1 MKICIISF
9 DHWHYDSYINEALQK
24 KGIISYHIN
33 TGNFKYIY
41 PNFFYRI
48 LNFLQKLIFKRNI
61 KKIKQYEFILKKLD
75 QLGHQDKILV
85 INPDLIPL
93 KIHHQIKK
101 YTQSYI
107 AYLYD
112 SSKRYKIDHL
122 LENVFDNVF
131 SFDNDDVQKFG
142 FKPISNYIYKQKREL
157 KSNENFKYSVFII
170 LSVDERLEL
179 LNKISLQLDALE
191 ISYKFILVGSHKPSN
206 LNPKISFQKN
216 KINLVEMEN
225 YLDESEIFLDLVR
238 DHQVG
243 LSFRVFE
250 SLAYQKKLITSNTS
264 ILEYDFYNPKNILV
278 LDSQNLEINREFF
291 SINYAPLSD
300 EVYNFYT
307 IDNWVSRI
315 FDLKN

>member
-9 DHWHYDSYINEALQK
+9 DHWHYDSYIIEALQK
-24 KGIISYHIN
+24 KGIISHHIN

-48 LNFLQKLIFKRNI
+48 LNFLQKLFLKRNI
-61 KKIKQYEFILKKLD
+61 KKIKQYEFIIN
-75 QLGHQDKILV
+75 QLEQIGKQDKILV

-93 KIHHQIKK
+93 KIHHKIKK

-122 LENVFDNVF
+122 LENVFDSIF
-131 SFDNDDVQKFG
+131 SFDNDDVEKFG
-142 FKPISNYIYKQKREL
+142 FKPISNYIYLPKKEL
-157 KSNENFKYSVFII
+157 KSKVNFKYSVFMI
-170 LSVDERLEL
+170 LSTDERFDL
-179 LNKISLQLDALE
+179 LNKISFRLDALG
-191 ISYKFILVGSHKPSN
+191 IGYNFILVGSRKPSN
-206 LNPKISFQKN
+206 INPKISFQKN
-216 KINLVEMEN
+216 KINLMEMEN

-250 SLAYQKKLITSNTS
+250 SLAYQKKLITSNKS
-264 ILEYDFYNPKNILV
+264 ILDYDFYNPNNILV
-278 LDSQNLEINREFF
+278 IDSQNLEINREFF
-291 SINYAPLSD
+291 NINYSPLPD

-315 FDLKN
+315 FDFKN